1 MMIAI
6 GNFFFR
12 YRNGLFPLVY
22 ALLCFKSRP
31 VLPNYQIAA
40 LVGVV
45 VAFSGQLLR
54 AVTIGLDYIRRGGRN
69 RQVYADRLVQGG
81 VFAHCR
87 NPLYVG
93 NFLILLGVG
102 LAANSVLFLTVAIP
116 FFSFAYWAII
126 LAEEAY
132 LRKKFGEEFDR
143 YCVRVNRL
151 IPNFSGFKRTIAG
164 MRFNWRKIVVKDY
177 GTAYLWMAVM
187 PLAVLK
193 NLWVTG
199 DYTTKLSLV
208 RSMWSVFAVVS
219 IAYALARSLKKSS
232 LLKDELAPAG

>member
-31 VLPNYQIAA
+31 VLPNDRVAA

-45 VAFSGQLLR
+45 VALSGQLLR

-102 LAANSVLFLTVAIP
+102 LAANSVFFLMVAIP

-151 IPNFSGFKRTIAG
+151 IPNFSGFKRTMAG
-164 MRFNWRKIVVKDY
+164 MRFNWRKIIVKEY
-177 GTAYLWMAVM
+177 GSAYLWMAAI
-187 PLAVLK
+187 PLALLK
-193 NLWVTG
+193 NLWLNGHYNTNR
-199 DYTTKLSLV
+199 LLV
-208 RSMWSVFAVVS
+208 RNMWSLFVIVTLAFT
-219 IAYALARSLKKSS
+219 LARYLKKSG
-232 LLKDELAPAG
+232 LLKDELEPAG